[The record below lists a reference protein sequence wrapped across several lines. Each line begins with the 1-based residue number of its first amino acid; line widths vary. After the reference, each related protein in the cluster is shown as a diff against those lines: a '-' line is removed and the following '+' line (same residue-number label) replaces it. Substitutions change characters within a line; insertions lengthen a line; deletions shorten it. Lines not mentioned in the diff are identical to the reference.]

1 MLGGSSRSVG
11 RPYKEATHWLL
22 DTDIPE
28 DVANLEVL
36 DCDPSLFSGVRVVFS
51 ALDSSVAGE
60 LETKFAEAGFAVFSN
75 AKNHRTDPDVP
86 ILIPQVNPESIR
98 LVSTQATYPGYI
110 VTNSNCA
117 TTGLVVALRPLQRA
131 FGVAKVYVTTLQ
143 SISGAGYPGAASLDI
158 LDNVI
163 PFISGEEEKLQ
174 SEPLKILE
182 DDFAV
187 VAQATRVP
195 VTEGHTLCIT
205 VQLKTQATAS
215 QVIEALQAN
224 LPFQEFQAK
233 YPLTL
238 NFESLHVLADRPP
251 QPKLDRMRGN
261 GLTTTVGRVRGGG
274 DEFQLVAVSHN
285 TLAGA
290 AFGSIKNAELALEA
304 GLLSN

>member
-1 MLGGSSRSVG
+1 
-11 RPYKEATHWLL
+11 
-22 DTDIPE
+22 
-28 DVANLEVL
+28 LEVL
-36 DCDPSLFSGVRVVFS
+36 DCDPALFSGLRVVFS

-75 AKNHRTDPDVP
+75 AKNHRTDPNVP
-86 ILIPQVNPESIR
+86 ILIPQVNPESVR
-98 LVSTQATYPGYI
+98 LVSNRRPTLASSSLTPTAPQQASLFLET
-110 VTNSNCA
+110 
-117 TTGLVVALRPLQRA
+117 LQRA
-131 FGVAKVYVTTLQ
+131 FGVEKVYVTTLQ

-187 VAQATRVP
+187 VAQATSVP

-215 QVIEALQAN
+215 QVTEALQAN

-238 NFESLHVLADRPP
+238 NFESLQVLADRPP
-251 QPKLDRMRGN
+251 QPKLDRMRGH
-261 GLTTTVGRVRGGG
+261 GLTTTVGRVPGGG
-274 DEFQLVAVSHN
+274 AEFQLVAVSHN

-304 GLLSN
+304 GFLSS